1 MSTVKSKKL
10 QVGTDATAT
19 NNFTIYQPATPDGT
33 LRIGVGNAD
42 SPTEVAQFNS
52 TGIVGD
58 GSQLTNLPASGKIL
72 QVLNS
77 NKTDAYTTTN
87 TAYQIPS
94 GLSVVITPSSTSSKI
109 LVMATTQFAIDA
121 DTGHGYAT
129 LQRDGTAIL
138 QGDASGSRPRVYVAQ
153 NNFGNN
159 APPNYQLVALDSP
172 STTSAVT
179 YSLGV
184 RSSNGTTLYLNRSV
198 RDSDTSG
205 YDGRSAS
212 TIIVMEVA
220 G

>member
-1 MSTVKSKKL
+1 MTISIKSPTSTTGSIQKNGSDVI
-10 QVGTDATAT
+10 TIDASDNVTVANDLTAT
-19 NNFTIYQPATPDGT
+19 SFT
-33 LRIGVGNAD
+33 
-42 SPTEVAQFNS
+42 
-52 TGIVGD
+52 GD

-109 LVMATTQFAIDA
+109 LVMATTQFAINA

-138 QGDASGSRPRVYVAQ
+138 QGDAAGSRPRVYVAQ

-198 RDSDTSG
+198 RDADTSG

>member
-1 MSTVKSKKL
+1 MTISIKSPTSTTGSIQKNGSDVI
-10 QVGTDATAT
+10 TIDASDNVTVANDLTAT
-19 NNFTIYQPATPDGT
+19 SFT
-33 LRIGVGNAD
+33 
-42 SPTEVAQFNS
+42 
-52 TGIVGD
+52 GD

-138 QGDASGSRPRVYVAQ
+138 QGDAAGSRPRVYVAQ

-198 RDSDTSG
+198 RDADTSG

>member
-1 MSTVKSKKL
+1 MSSIVIKGNTSGQIELAAPAVA
-10 QVGTDATAT
+10 GTNTLT
-19 NNFTIYQPATPDGT
+19 LPASTGT
-33 LRIGVGNAD
+33 LATTAD
-42 SPTEVAQFNS
+42 
-52 TGIVGD
+52 I
-58 GSQLTNLPASGKIL
+58 PASGKIL

-138 QGDASGSRPRVYVAQ
+138 QGDAAGSRPRVYVAQ

-198 RDSDTSG
+198 RDADTSG

>member
-1 MSTVKSKKL
+1 MTISIKSPTSTTGSIQKNGSDVI
-10 QVGTDATAT
+10 TIDASDNVTVANGLTAT
-19 NNFTIYQPATPDGT
+19 SFT
-33 LRIGVGNAD
+33 
-42 SPTEVAQFNS
+42 
-52 TGIVGD
+52 GD